1 MASASNGTKAI
12 RHQDPD
18 STSTATLSALL
29 VHDCEERFLIL
40 NSVME
45 GLSLQVHRARRCREA
60 GRELAEVPPPHLV
73 LTDTVLPDGNWM
85 DVLDLAAKAHE
96 TVSVIVVSPVADV
109 GLYLDVMEQ
118 GAFDFITDSVSV
130 LEAVHVIRCAAEHAL
145 EFRQQ
150 AARLSAP
157 YVLTPNHP
165 QANPP
170 RNLSR
175 LVPR

>member
-1 MASASNGTKAI
+1 MASGSDGTKTI
-12 RHQDPD
+12 RPQDPD
-18 STSTATLSALL
+18 AMLAPLSALL
-29 VHDCEERFLIL
+29 VHDCEERFLTL

-60 GRELAEVPPPHLV
+60 AKDLAETPAPHLV

-85 DVLDLAAKAHE
+85 DVLDLAAKARQA
-96 TVSVIVVSPVADV
+96 VSVIVVSPTADV
-109 GLYLDVMEQ
+109 ELYLDVMEQ
-118 GAFDFITDSVSV
+118 GAFDFITDSASV
-130 LEAVHVIRCAAEHAL
+130 LEAVHVIRCAAEQAL

-157 YVLTPNHP
+157 YVHTPNHP

-170 RNLSR
+170 QNLSR